1 MERGGEGGEGLV
13 GRTAAAATPTPTSLS
28 LGRAS
33 KKANRRALLGS
44 IGAHA
49 GERRMPLRVSA
60 PVKSARVEFIP
71 KPAWGQFGGWRTL
84 EVELVAVLSVVE
96 EEVEFPYC

>member
-1 MERGGEGGEGLV
+1 
-13 GRTAAAATPTPTSLS
+13 
-28 LGRAS
+28 
-33 KKANRRALLGS
+33 
-44 IGAHA
+44 
-49 GERRMPLRVSA
+49 MPLRVSA